1 MASGSLTGGLPSL
14 KINQAV
20 CQAVNARGL
29 FNLLLPFD
37 KQTRE
42 TVAGVSSLQ
51 RWGVLQSSNDNVLPP

>member
-14 KINQAV
+14 KVNQAV
-20 CQAVNARGL
+20 CQAVNVRGL

-42 TVAGVSSLQ
+42 TGWCKFTPEMGSSSEQ
-51 RWGVLQSSNDNVLPP
+51 